1 MKLKTKHLVVITL
14 ILMLFLIV
22 SLTTFSSANT
32 NFEVKDVNVTL
43 EGTKAKVEWSMANE
57 ADGYEIYLKFPS
69 IGYQTLGTTKGNK
82 VNIIGFKEGE
92 TYQIKIR
99 AYKDESGSRVYSN
112 FSSEVMFQVGEG
124 IVTTKLGKVNNVK
137 SVLLEYS
144 ATLSWDK
151 VTNAQQYEIYASYV
165 NGKYVKVGTTEDTE
179 VRLIGISH
187 DKAYSIKIRPFL
199 ETNGTKVYGTFSDP
213 IIIKYNDDEK
223 EEKPDKVKNLNVV
236 MYQNSA
242 KLTWDELSDIDGY
255 EVSIKVPGPNSAI
268 YNTNQNKITLGNL
281 TEGYTY
287 TVKVRAY
294 KYIKGEKVYGDY
306 SNSKN
311 IEYKEKVKVDK
322 VTDLSVEVED
332 NRAEVEWDRVSNAN
346 GYEILIYVPDKGEYT
361 YTTTE
366 NSKTITGLKENN
378 TNYWIKVRAFTYNE
392 GEKVYGDYSSKV
404 YFRCEEKLELNKVK
418 NLEVS
423 MNKEKATFEWR
434 KVENA
439 DGYEIEIYYPGYGYS
454 TYTTTKTSKTINGFT
469 NKNND
474 YTVRVR
480 AYAYD
485 NGEKVYGDYS
495 NKEYFRNEEEL
506 ELDKVSELRVKR
518 TGDAARFVWNK
529 VENADGYEIILSIPG
544 IGDCVYTQTS
554 TSRYMTGFT
563 KEEYSYRI
571 KVRAYAYQDGKKIY
585 GDYSSIAS
593 F

>member
-32 NFEVKDVNVTL
+32 NFEVKDVNVAL

-57 ADGYEIYLKFPS
+57 ADGYEIYLKFPL
-69 IGYQTLGTTKGNK
+69 IGYQTLGTTKGKK

-151 VTNAQQYEIYASYV
+151 VTNAQQYEIYACYV
-165 NGKYVKVGTTEDTE
+165 NGKYVKVGTTEDSE

-306 SNSKN
+306 S
-311 IEYKEKVKVDK
+311 
-322 VTDLSVEVED
+322 
-332 NRAEVEWDRVSNAN
+332 
-346 GYEILIYVPDKGEYT
+346 
-361 YTTTE
+361 
-366 NSKTITGLKENN
+366 
-378 TNYWIKVRAFTYNE
+378 
-392 GEKVYGDYSSKV
+392 SKV
-404 YFRCEEKLELNKVK
+404 YFRCEEKLELDKVK

-571 KVRAYAYQDGKKIY
+571 KVRAYAYQNGKKIY